1 VPGTTRADVESM
13 LREALGD
20 MFDHVDITVLQHSDP
35 TSCDFGASNLLWETV
50 TKHTQV
56 AYPGAHLVP
65 GLIVGGTD
73 ARFYRERGIT
83 AYGAGLF
90 SPKMDFS
97 TFGTRFH
104 GNDERI
110 DVESL
115 GMAGNYFYGIAKD
128 LVG

>member
-1 VPGTTRADVESM
+1 M
-13 LREALGD
+13 
-20 MFDHVDITVLQHSDP
+20 
-35 TSCDFGASNLLWETV
+35 
-50 TKHTQV
+50 
-56 AYPGAHLVP
+56 VP

-83 AYGAGLF
+83 AYGVGLY
-90 SPKMDFS
+90 SPEMDFS
-97 TFGTRFH
+97 TFGSRFH

-115 GMAGNYFYGIAKD
+115 GLSGNYFYGIAKD